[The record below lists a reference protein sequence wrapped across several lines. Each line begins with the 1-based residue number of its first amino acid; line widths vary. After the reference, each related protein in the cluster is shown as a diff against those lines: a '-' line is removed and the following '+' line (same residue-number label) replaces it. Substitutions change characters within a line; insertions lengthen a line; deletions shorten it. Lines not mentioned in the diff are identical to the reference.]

1 MEVSSSS
8 RERPITPSPPRTLG
22 LGLSESHP
30 SPASLVLGAGIPYS
44 WKREDFHASFTLFT
58 ANFRPSRERKEKQ
71 ERALLRS
78 VVLEERLLQ
87 LQQKAAQAPTSNPS
101 TSMEIPCLDSCPLSA
116 DLRLQFASSSMELE
130 RT

>member
-1 MEVSSSS
+1 MAPPFGPFTSFPRSWGRDPLFVEARGFSRVFHPFHSKFSS
-8 RERPITPSPPRTLG
+8 REPP
-22 LGLSESHP
+22 
-30 SPASLVLGAGIPYS
+30 
-44 WKREDFHASFTLFT
+44 
-58 ANFRPSRERKEKQ
+58 PSRERKEKQ
-71 ERALLRS
+71 QRALLRS

-87 LQQKAAQAPTSNPS
+87 LQQKAAQAPTSNFS